1 MIFLKATYVESNL
14 TEVRRVPLVNQE
26 LTIDELHIMLKRLF
40 KTKNFDNTIFRYKDH
55 DDDLIVLENDDDIS
69 HALLYSLE
77 YNKNN
82 LNLYIFDKTS
92 IPDHFSNW
100 LNKIKD
106 FNKST
111 VEGSATF
118 KKKLNSIKSTIKD
131 LDLKIDLILKEVNDA
146 EGGNTV
152 TKAGSLKSPVK
163 SLSVSDMAEFELKT
177 TGSTNQQLQQAPAVN
192 APQVHANH
200 QGGQQ
205 NIVQPPP
212 PPLQQ
217 SHLSQPQYNPSFT
230 GQQQP
235 NPSYSGPHSQASQQA
250 PNYPT
255 HSSQGY
261 AGPPPTSNLSTASQ
275 ASQSINYS
283 GNAQTPQ
290 SYAAKQSAPPSG
302 YSQPQN
308 YQGPAAYATSQSS
321 QQSSNYPTSNPPYQ
335 NAPTAQQ
342 NYQQNPTHPQSQQF
356 NSNVPPNQ
364 YNQAQQQ
371 PYSTGY
377 PGYQH
382 R

>member
-40 KTKNFDNTIFRYKDH
+40 KTKNFDNTIFKYKDH
-55 DDDLIVLENDDDIS
+55 DDDLIVLENDDD
-69 HALLYSLE
+69 
-77 YNKNN
+77 
-82 LNLYIFDKTS
+82 
-92 IPDHFSNW
+92 
-100 LNKIKD
+100 
-106 FNKST
+106 
-111 VEGSATF
+111 
-118 KKKLNSIKSTIKD
+118 KLNSIKSTIKD

-200 QGGQQ
+200 RGGQQ